1 MTAHDD
7 RAAHLQ
13 QMTRDTEAR
22 VDAEYNDSEVR
33 RATVHMREDI
43 VLVVSQLSS
52 LNNQP
57 IQVNRLL
64 LLVIALLAVGL
75 FVG

>member
-1 MTAHDD
+1 
-7 RAAHLQ
+7 
-13 QMTRDTEAR
+13 MTRDTEAR

-52 LNNQP
+52 LNNQL